1 MTRRVECIDP
11 SERTVR
17 LDGGDV
23 LRTRAIVLAMGRN
36 GGASRSIPS
45 TASSAPGSTSGATD
59 TLPASTAASSRAP
72 MHSIFPKRLWRS
84 RLNCY
89 RHPID

>member
-1 MTRRVECIDP
+1 MDAEWRRLEVD
-11 SERTVR
+11 SVDRFV
-17 LDGGDV
+17 
-23 LRTRAIVLAMGRN
+23 
-36 GGASRSIPS
+36 
-45 TASSAPGSTSGATD
+45 GSGVYYGATD
-59 TLPASTAASSRAP
+59 TLPASTAASNRAP